1 MSFRG
6 GTECG
11 NRQRNNQW
19 GREAMRDGHSG
30 KYLKRRLEGEG
41 YCHIAAPLPYSSTNR
56 FLEVTIDN
64 QLNWNTHIN
73 KLVLK
78 LNRHAGVKYKIRYKI
93 DPSVTL
99 KLYDSM
105 TLCHISFCSIFW
117 AANCNVSKLH
127 KLHLIQKRVLRLEA
141 KRTTPS
147 KPIFKKLHRLTIY
160 DIYRLQLGSFIFS
173 NINGHTLNLFPNQF
187 QTNFQLHS
195 RDTKKC
201 SKLYVGFARTNLRMS
216 SISIAG
222 LKLCNIIPT
231 NIQLSISLFIF
242 KRCFKKWCLS
252 AY

>member
-56 FLEVTIDN
+56 FIGVTIDN

-105 TLCHISFCSIFW
+105 ILCHISYCSIIIW

-127 KLHLIQKRVLRLEA
+127 KLHFIQKRVLRLLKE
-141 KRTTPS
+141 
-147 KPIFKKLHRLTIY
+147 LHHINQYLRNCIDLLFLTFIIY
-160 DIYRLQLGSFIFS
+160 S
-173 NINGHTLNLFPNQF
+173 
-187 QTNFQLHS
+187 
-195 RDTKKC
+195 
-201 SKLYVGFARTNLRMS
+201 
-216 SISIAG
+216 
-222 LKLCNIIPT
+222 
-231 NIQLSISLFIF
+231 
-242 KRCFKKWCLS
+242 
-252 AY
+252 